1 MTIDKKSAVSK
12 ITKKENYNYLRNM
25 VVHTDF
31 ADDTK
36 DIQTRLLDFLDR
48 ELMLLDNKAE
58 KNRIYQKKNNAMTDE
73 ISSYI
78 QTIFESYPE
87 PLTIDEFENIFH
99 SLTETKAT
107 KRQISY
113 RLGHMAKLGLIQ
125 KKQISKKVDDTTK
138 TVNVYYIEKKGSN
151 VEE

>member
-1 MTIDKKSAVSK
+1 
-12 ITKKENYNYLRNM
+12 M

-78 QTIFESYPE
+78 QTIFESYPD